1 MRRSMK
7 RRVVILVVCCAVS
20 GCATGGK
27 MQKLHEGMSEHDVVA
42 VMGRPDGMTSDGE
55 YKALKWANRLMSG
68 WSWDRADYWV
78 IFKSDRV
85 VSYGPGEVRHEGP
98 GVLIL
103 VPVGRN

>member
-1 MRRSMK
+1 MHRIPVGGVTLLFLIMS
-7 RRVVILVVCCAVS
+7 LA

-27 MQKLHEGMSEHDVVA
+27 MQKLQEGLTEADVVS
-42 VMGRPDGMTSDGE
+42 VMGRPDGMMREGE

-78 IFKSDRV
+78 VLRRDLV
-85 VSYGPGEVRHEGP
+85 VAYGPGEVRQNGP

-103 VPVGRN
+103 IPIGK